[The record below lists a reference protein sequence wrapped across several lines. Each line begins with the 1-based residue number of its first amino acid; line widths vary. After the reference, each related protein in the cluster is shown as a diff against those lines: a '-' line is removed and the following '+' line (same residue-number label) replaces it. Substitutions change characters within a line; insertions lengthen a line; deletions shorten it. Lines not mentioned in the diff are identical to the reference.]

1 LRVNPLGTAAAYCQA
16 MTDSGPRRA
25 GKRLLVRSKPLLLA
39 ALVALSLGL
48 GACGGSGSDSSS
60 NEAETAPPA
69 GEESSGGSGVGET
82 SESEPAPS
90 GEAAKSEK
98 VEIVEFSYGPDPV
111 VVQVGGKVTWQN
123 EDTAPHTAT
132 ADDGSFDTGT
142 IEKGKIGSATFKEPG
157 TFTYFCE
164 IHPTMH
170 GTVEVVE

>member
-1 LRVNPLGTAAAYCQA
+1 MGL
-16 MTDSGPRRA
+16 
-25 GKRLLVRSKPLLLA
+25 KPLLA
-39 ALVALSLGL
+39 AAMVALSLGL
-48 GACGGSGSDSSS
+48 VACGGSGSDSTSS
-60 NEAETAPPA
+60 EAEPAPSASEEGEEA
-69 GEESSGGSGVGET
+69 GESGET
-82 SESEPAPS
+82 TESEPAPS

-98 VEIVEFSYGPDPV
+98 VQIVEFAYEPDPV
-111 VVQVGGKVTWQN
+111 VVQVGGKVSWQN

-142 IEKGKIGSATFKEPG
+142 IDKGKLGSATFKEAG

>member
-1 LRVNPLGTAAAYCQA
+1 MGL
-16 MTDSGPRRA
+16 
-25 GKRLLVRSKPLLLA
+25 KPLFLA

-48 GACGGSGSDSSS
+48 AACGDSGSDSSS
-60 NEAETAPPA
+60 EAEPA
-69 GEESSGGSGVGET
+69 ITGQESGAAEQGSEEGGGSAEA
-82 SESEPAPS
+82 ESEPAPS

-98 VEIVEFSYGPDPV
+98 VEIVEFAYQPDPV
-111 VVQVGGKVTWQN
+111 VVQVGGKVIWQN

-142 IEKGKIGSATFKEPG
+142 IEKGKIGSETFKEPG

>member
-1 LRVNPLGTAAAYCQA
+1 MQL
-16 MTDSGPRRA
+16 
-25 GKRLLVRSKPLLLA
+25 KPLLLA

-48 GACGGSGSDSSS
+48 AACGGSGSDSSS
-60 NEAETAPPA
+60 EAESAVTDVETGA
-69 GEESSGGSGVGET
+69 EEATEEAEDATET
-82 SESEPAPS
+82 ESEPAPS

-98 VEIVEFSYGPDPV
+98 VDIVEFTYQPDPV
-111 VVQVGGKVTWQN
+111 VVQVGGKVIWQN
-123 EDTAPHTAT
+123 QDTAPHTAT

-142 IEKGKIGSATFKEPG
+142 IEKGKIGSETFKEAG

>member
-1 LRVNPLGTAAAYCQA
+1 MQL
-16 MTDSGPRRA
+16 
-25 GKRLLVRSKPLLLA
+25 KPLFLA

-48 GACGGSGSDSSS
+48 AACGGSGSNSSS
-60 NEAETAPPA
+60 EAETAPA
-69 GEESSGGSGVGET
+69 SEESGTEAEGEET
-82 SESEPAPS
+82 ESEPAPS

-98 VEIVEFSYGPDPV
+98 VDIVEFTYQPDPV
-111 VVQVGGKVTWQN
+111 VVQVGGKVIWQN
-123 EDTAPHTAT
+123 QDTAPHTAT

-142 IEKGKIGSATFKEPG
+142 IEKGKIGSETFKEAG

>member
-1 LRVNPLGTAAAYCQA
+1 
-16 MTDSGPRRA
+16 M
-25 GKRLLVRSKPLLLA
+25 RSKPLLAA

-48 GACGGSGSDSSS
+48 AACGSGGSDSSS
-60 NEAETAPPA
+60 GEGATAPPA
-69 GEESSGGSGVGET
+69 GEESGSGAGAT
-82 SESEPAPS
+82 TESEPAPS

-98 VEIVEFSYGPDPV
+98 VQIVEFTYEPDPV
-111 VVQVGGKVTWQN
+111 VVQAGGKVIWQN
-123 EDTAPHTAT
+123 QDTAPHTAT

-142 IEKGKIGSATFKEPG
+142 IEQGKIGSATFKEPG

>member
-1 LRVNPLGTAAAYCQA
+1 VGL
-16 MTDSGPRRA
+16 
-25 GKRLLVRSKPLLLA
+25 KPLPAA

-48 GACGGSGSDSSS
+48 VACGGGGSDSTST
-60 NEAETAPPA
+60 EAESAPS
-69 GEESSGGSGVGET
+69 GQESGSAAGGSPDGET
-82 SESEPAPS
+82 TESEPAPS

-98 VEIVEFSYGPDPV
+98 VQIVEFTYEPDPV

-132 ADDGSFDTGT
+132 ADDGSFDTG
-142 IEKGKIGSATFKEPG
+142 IVEKGKLGSATFKEPG

-164 IHPTMH
+164 VHPTMH